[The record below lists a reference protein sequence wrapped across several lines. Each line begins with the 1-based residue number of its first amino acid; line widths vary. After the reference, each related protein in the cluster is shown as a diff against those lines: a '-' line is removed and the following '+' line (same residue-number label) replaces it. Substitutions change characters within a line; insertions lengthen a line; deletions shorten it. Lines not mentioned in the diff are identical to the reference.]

1 MDACRLHDDEVL
13 IGLKASHIRIDRI
26 DLIVDALAT
35 TACLIKK
42 VEPLLGDV
50 AADIVLGYHV
60 HASSCG
66 AGSAWNSPV
75 QLFRLMVHRWE
86 GTGPCHGLS
95 ERTTRIHSVSFP
107 LQPYTRTNTQDS
119 RVCAASL
126 RSLLRPRMTKCLF
139 RRQDTLSRRTQ
150 PRPLSRV
157 SPATS
162 PTSAHPRSRRGRR
175 PA

>member
-107 LQPYTRTNTQDS
+107 LQPYTETNTQDS
-119 RVCAASL
+119 MVCAASL
-126 RSLLRPRMTKCLF
+126 HSLLRHRMTRLGGRLQPIPGVCADL
-139 RRQDTLSRRTQ
+139 TQ
-150 PRPLSRV
+150 MNGKTCSKTCR
-157 SPATS
+157 
-162 PTSAHPRSRRGRR
+162 
-175 PA
+175 

>member
-13 IGLKASHIRIDRI
+13 IGLKASHIGRDRI
-26 DLIVDALAT
+26 GLVVDAPKTA
-35 TACLIKK
+35 ACLIKK

-66 AGSAWNSPV
+66 AGSASNSPV

-126 RSLLRPRMTKCLF
+126 RSLLRHRMTRLRGFTPLCQGTNSPADREACLF
-139 RRQDTLSRRTQ
+139 
-150 PRPLSRV
+150 PL
-157 SPATS
+157 
-162 PTSAHPRSRRGRR
+162 
-175 PA
+175 